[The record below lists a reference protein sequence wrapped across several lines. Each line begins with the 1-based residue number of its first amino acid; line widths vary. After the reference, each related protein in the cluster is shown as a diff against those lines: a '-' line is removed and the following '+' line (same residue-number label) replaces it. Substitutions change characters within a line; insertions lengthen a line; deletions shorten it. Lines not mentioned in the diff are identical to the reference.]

1 MASAL
6 QINEN
11 YYDGLPVTVTTSP
24 TSLASF
30 TPSIPAGDNIIIVS
44 AQFDGS
50 STSSIATISSG
61 NLKLKKN
68 GVTLTSNP
76 FDINVEG
83 DLQGTKQASTV
94 LFYKDTGASANP
106 TYDVTS
112 LASQSINGEVQILVI
127 HEAPNSSFGNS
138 TIIALPAAKTTIFSH
153 TPSLSSGNNL
163 VLAEINLHNTGAAR
177 TFAAGALTID
187 RNGNTLSSNVNTVKL
202 DVSTG
207 VITSHSVLL
216 MASDPNAPANPTY
229 DITTD
234 PSSTGVNGQVQV
246 FVIQGLKYSFIDGA
260 KITTVGTSDTQL
272 ASGNILTNSA
282 NDKIA
287 TITAVENVAT
297 TSVRTISPGG
307 MKLSVGGV
315 VQSTNEFGM
324 ELQSSGIP
332 FRDHVLLDS
341 NNNFGQN
348 PVFNVTEAQ
357 SNPSGITAAAKIA
370 AIDLN
375 VRFTSLTDNMGIT
388 ALVNATGL
396 KSKSLVDAIAIS
408 EQISGSRLVNKTL
421 SADQVSISDQISA
434 MRIKKLSLSDS
445 LLISEHST
453 ELHFNDHYYNGLPVA
468 ITTSATSVASY
479 TPKIPAGD
487 NIIIVSAQF
496 DGSSTT
502 SIATVSSGNLQLK
515 KNGVTLTSNPF
526 DINVEGDLSGTK
538 QASNVLLY
546 KDVGASANPT
556 YDVTALASQAINGTV
571 KILVI
576 HEAPNSSFGN
586 STVTALPAAK
596 TTIFSHAS
604 SVPSGDNLVLAEI
617 NLHNTVS
624 GTRTFAAGALTIDR
638 NGNTLSSNENA
649 FTLDGSTAVI
659 NSHSVLLI
667 ANDPNAPASATY
679 DVTADPSNTGV
690 NGQAQVFVIHGLKY
704 SFVDGSNTALTTAD
718 TTLAT
723 NSITTNGATD
733 TIASIAAVET
743 KDTGTTTKTIN
754 PGSMKLVNGSTV
766 LASNEF
772 GIELKSSGTQFR
784 DHVLLDSNNNFGQNP
799 TFGVTEAQS
808 ASSGVNGETKIVLID
823 LSSKSIGLSDSMS
836 MSVVPS
842 FGKSVSVS
850 DSVGM
855 SETMSTSNGP
865 SKPVS
870 DSVTMSESL
879 ATKHGAVLSR
889 SDSVTISDRSEEHTS

>member
-50 STSSIATISSG
+50 STTSIATVSSG

-83 DLQGTKQASTV
+83 ALQGTKQASTV
-94 LFYKDTGASANP
+94 LVYKDAGASANP

-112 LASQSINGEVQILVI
+112 LASQNISGEVKILVI

-138 TIIALPAAKTTIFSH
+138 TVTALPSAKTTIFSH

-187 RNGNTLSSNVNTVKL
+187 RSGNTLSSNVNTVKL

-229 DITTD
+229 DITAD

-246 FVIQGLKYSFIDGA
+246 FVIQGLKYSFVDGA

-453 ELHFNDHYYNGLPVA
+453 ELHFNDHYYNGLPVT
-468 ITTSATSVASY
+468 ITTSATSMASF
-479 TPKIPAGD
+479 TPNIPAGD
-487 NIIIVSAQF
+487 NIIIISAQF

-502 SIATVSSGNLQLK
+502 SIATISSGNLKLK

-526 DINVEGDLSGTK
+526 DINVEGDLQGTK
-538 QASNVLLY
+538 QASTVLFY
-546 KDVGASANPT
+546 KDAGASANPT
-556 YDVTALASQAINGTV
+556 YDVTALASQNISGEV

-586 STVTALPAAK
+586 SIVSALPAAK
-596 TTIFSHAS
+596 TTIFSHTPSLS
-604 SVPSGDNLVLAEI
+604 SGNNLVLAEI
-617 NLHNTVS
+617 NLHNT
-624 GTRTFAAGALTIDR
+624 GAARTFAAGALTIDR
-638 NGNTLSSNENA
+638 SGNTLSSNVN
-649 FTLDGSTAVI
+649 TVKLDVSTGVI
-659 NSHSVLLI
+659 ISHSVLLI
-667 ANDPNAPASATY
+667 ASDPNAPANPTY
-679 DVTADPSNTGV
+679 D
-690 NGQAQVFVIHGLKY
+690 
-704 SFVDGSNTALTTAD
+704 
-718 TTLAT
+718 
-723 NSITTNGATD
+723 ITTD
-733 TIASIAAVET
+733 
-743 KDTGTTTKTIN
+743 
-754 PGSMKLVNGSTV
+754 P
-766 LASNEF
+766 
-772 GIELKSSGTQFR
+772 
-784 DHVLLDSNNNFGQNP
+784 
-799 TFGVTEAQS
+799 
-808 ASSGVNGETKIVLID
+808 
-823 LSSKSIGLSDSMS
+823 
-836 MSVVPS
+836 
-842 FGKSVSVS
+842 
-850 DSVGM
+850 
-855 SETMSTSNGP
+855 
-865 SKPVS
+865 
-870 DSVTMSESL
+870 
-879 ATKHGAVLSR
+879 
-889 SDSVTISDRSEEHTS
+889 

>member
-50 STSSIATISSG
+50 STTSIATVSSG

-94 LFYKDTGASANP
+94 LFYKDAGASANP

-112 LASQSINGEVQILVI
+112 LASQNISGEVKILVI

-138 TIIALPAAKTTIFSH
+138 TVTALPSAKTTIFSH

-163 VLAEINLHNTGAAR
+163 ILAVVNTHATGASR
-177 TFAAGALTID
+177 TFAASTID
-187 RNGNTLSSNVNTVKL
+187 IERSGTVLSSNQNSLQL
-202 DVSTG
+202 DASTA
-207 VITSHSVLL
+207 VINSHSIFLI
-216 MASDPNAPANPTY
+216 ANDTNAPANPTY
-229 DITTD
+229 DITAD
-234 PSSTGVNGQVQV
+234 PSSTGVNGQVQI
-246 FVIQGLKYSFIDGA
+246 FVIQGLKYSFVD
-260 KITTVGTSDTQL
+260 
-272 ASGNILTNSA
+272 SGNTALTTTDSTLGSANIATNSA
-282 NDKIA
+282 TDKIA
-287 TITAVENVAT
+287 VIAGVEAKSSAT
-297 TSVRTISPGG
+297 TVRTINPAS
-307 MKLSVGGV
+307 MKISTSGTALS
-315 VQSTNEFGM
+315 SNEFGIEM
-324 ELQSSGIP
+324 KSAGTQ

-348 PVFNVTEAQ
+348 PTFDV
-357 SNPSGITAAAKIA
+357 IA
-370 AIDLN
+370 SQTGTTSVNAETKLVAIDLN
-375 VRFTSLTDNMGIT
+375 IRSISLTDGISIT
-388 ALVNATGL
+388 DSINATGV
-396 KSKSLVDAIAIS
+396 KGFSLSDSVGLSDQSSI
-408 EQISGSRLVNKTL
+408 SRLVST
-421 SADQVSISDQISA
+421 SVTPDQVSISEQFSA
-434 MRIKKLSLSDS
+434 LRIAKVSLSDS
-445 LLISEHST
+445 VSISDQST
-453 ELHFNDHYYNGLPVA
+453 ALHFNENYYDGLPVTV
-468 ITTSATSVASY
+468 TTSPTSLASF
-479 TPKIPAGD
+479 TPNIPAGD

-596 TTIFSHAS
+596 TTIFSHTS

-784 DHVLLDSNNNFGQNP
+784 DHVD
-799 TFGVTEAQS
+799 
-808 ASSGVNGETKIVLID
+808 
-823 LSSKSIGLSDSMS
+823 
-836 MSVVPS
+836 
-842 FGKSVSVS
+842 
-850 DSVGM
+850 
-855 SETMSTSNGP
+855 
-865 SKPVS
+865 
-870 DSVTMSESL
+870 
-879 ATKHGAVLSR
+879 
-889 SDSVTISDRSEEHTS
+889 